1 VAQKTTD
8 RPRDDQQIFWIL
20 IHINDVAARI
30 GSIGRRSAAA
40 CRGRPPMP
48 LLTERYIPMIRDH
61 FISVASRTVGLLGL
75 VAAIVGALSAP
86 VRADTTVQV
95 ELWDKSDG
103 SQGINLSTDEVKAGK
118 VTFEITNTSKNKEHE
133 FLIVKT
139 DMTFD
144 QFPMKASG
152 TRVEEDKLE
161 GMDELGDVE
170 TGETKSWTTELTP
183 GRYVLFCNKEG
194 HFPAGMRTTF
204 MVTP

>member
-1 VAQKTTD
+1 
-8 RPRDDQQIFWIL
+8 
-20 IHINDVAARI
+20 
-30 GSIGRRSAAA
+30 
-40 CRGRPPMP
+40 MP
-48 LLTERYIPMIRDH
+48 LLTERYIPMIRKY
-61 FISVASRTVGLLGL
+61 FTPVASRTVGLLGL
-75 VAAIVGALSAP
+75 MAAIIGVLSAP
-86 VRADTTVQV
+86 VLADTTVKV

-103 SQGINLSTDEVKAGK
+103 SQGITLSTDEVKAGK
-118 VTFEITNTSKNKEHE
+118 VTFEITNSSKNKEHE

-152 TRVEEDKLE
+152 TRVEEDKLA

-194 HFPAGMRTTF
+194 HFPAGMRTAFT
-204 MVTP
+204 VTP